1 MTQAGITKP
10 NIQKLEQ
17 ALLLYFMSAY
27 LLILFLVASTIEF
40 QAVYAENKF
49 SFVFLSVAFLM
60 YGFFYLAPAFL
71 LTHLTKKGLSAHLSK
86 PAAQKAVYFVA
97 IFTSAITTLLFYANA
112 KLYGLYGMYINGFV
126 LNLLMTPGGV
136 ESLGGSSASDI
147 GFAAIAIGF
156 LLLQAGLLWL
166 IVRYVQANYAQS
178 VYAVSQ
184 RLFGWKSALAALL
197 MVVTVHMSYA
207 YDLHTKHQLSTVA
220 QMVPFYQAVSARGI
234 FKSLGIKG
242 TRSSSLKARGKLHY
256 PLNPIQSTKPAK
268 PYNIVWL
275 VSESWRADTLN
286 AHIMPNAWNFA
297 QQSTRFTKNYSTGNG
312 TRAGV
317 FGMLMGLPSSYW
329 FQFLQEQ
336 RGATILD
343 VMRSQGYQ
351 MQFYTSALFS
361 YPEFDK
367 TIFAQMPAQQMHA
380 LQSNQ
385 KQGWQND
392 QQNVSDLLSF
402 IDQRDT
408 SKPFF
413 TFMFFE
419 SPHARYYFPPESV
432 IAKPYRDDLNY
443 ASLSKE
449 ALRTDIVPIK
459 NRYINAVHHL
469 DSQFGRVFDYLKQ
482 HQLLD
487 NTIVILVGDHG
498 EEFMEHGFWGHNST
512 FVDEQIRTPL
522 VIYVPNKPAAVIQT
536 MSSHADIVP
545 TLMPMLG
552 VSSPQAD
559 YSIGINLFSNQTRDH
574 VYIADWDKLAYV
586 DSEVKIVHPVNNNS
600 LFKLAV
606 TTSDDKS
613 VPDAIARQIMLKKQK
628 ATMQVMQDLTHFAK
642 PAAVNR
648 VAH

>member
-1 MTQAGITKP
+1 MTMFTQVLRQFYIAT
-10 NIQKLEQ
+10 
-17 ALLLYFMSAY
+17 YFLI
-27 LLILFLVASTIEF
+27 LLIVANTIEF
-40 QAVYAENKF
+40 KMVYFENKL
-49 SFVFLSVAFLM
+49 SFIFLFLAFLT
-60 YGFFYLAPAFL
+60 YGFFYLIPSYA
-71 LTHLTKKGLSAHLSK
+71 LTHLTKILLNKWLSQAHI
-86 PAAQKAVYFVA
+86 QKAVYVA
-97 IFTSAITTLLFYANA
+97 ATLTTAITTLLLYANA
-112 KLYGLYGMYINGFV
+112 KLFELYGMYINAFV
-126 LNLLMTPGGV
+126 VNLVMTPGGV
-136 ESLGGSSASDI
+136 QSLGGSGSSDA
-147 GFAAIAIGF
+147 GFALIALGF
-156 LLLQAGLLWL
+156 LLLQVGLMWL
-166 IVRYVQANYAQS
+166 AVQFSQQSLAHKFYAS
-178 VYAVSQ
+178 SQ
-184 RLFGWKSALAALL
+184 YFFGWKSALTALL
-197 MVVTVHMSYA
+197 LTVAVHMSYA

-220 QMVPFYQAVSARGI
+220 QMVPFYQTVSARGV
-234 FKSLGIKG
+234 FKALGIKG
-242 TRSSSLKARGKLHY
+242 TRSSSLKAKGKLHY
-256 PLNPIQSTKPAK
+256 PLHPIQSSIPAK

-351 MQFYTSALFS
+351 MQFYTSGLFS

-367 TIFAQMPAQQMHA
+367 TIFAQMPAQEMRA
-380 LQSNQ
+380 LQVNNRL
-385 KQGWQND
+385 GWQND
-392 QQNVSDLLSF
+392 QKNVTDLLSF

-443 ASLSKE
+443 ARLSKQ
-449 ALRTDIVPIK
+449 ALRNDIVPIK

-469 DSQFGRVFDYLKQ
+469 DSQFGRVFGYLKQ

-522 VIYVPNKPAAVIQT
+522 VIYMPNKPAAVIENMT
-536 MSSHADIVP
+536 SHADIVP

-552 VSSPQAD
+552 VSNPQSD

-574 VYIADWDKLAYV
+574 VYIADWDKLTYV
-586 DSEVKIVHPVNNNS
+586 DSEVKIVHPINNSS

-606 TTSDDKS
+606 TRADDRNVSDA
-613 VPDAIARQIMLKKQK
+613 VANQLLQKKQK
-628 ATMQVMQDLTHFAK
+628 ATMQVMQDLTHFARSAPRNK
-642 PAAVNR
+642 AAY
-648 VAH
+648 

>member
-1 MTQAGITKP
+1 MTPP
-10 NIQKLEQ
+10 NIKKMGQTLQ
-17 ALLLYFMSAY
+17 LFFITTY

-40 QAVYAENKF
+40 KDIYTETKF
-49 SFVFLSVAFLM
+49 SFMFLCVAFVM
-60 YGFFYLAPAFL
+60 YGAFYLTPAYL
-71 LTHLTKKGLSAHLSK
+71 LTYLAKKLLNKQLIK
-86 PAAQKAVYFVA
+86 PAAQNIVYAVAV
-97 IFTSAITTLLFYANA
+97 FTTAITTLLFYANA
-112 KLYGLYGMYINGFV
+112 KLYALYGMYINGFV
-126 LNLLMTPGGV
+126 LNLVMTPGGIQ
-136 ESLGGSSASDI
+136 SLGGGTSSDM
-147 GFAAIAIGF
+147 GFGVIALGG
-156 LLLQAGLLWL
+156 LLLQTVLLWL
-166 IVRYVQANYAQS
+166 MFTFVQTNFAQKINALS
-178 VYAVSQ
+178 LY
-184 RLFGWKSALAALL
+184 FGWKSAVSALL
-197 MVVTVHMSYA
+197 MVVAVHLSYA

-220 QMVPFYQAVSARGI
+220 QMVPFYQTVSARGF
-234 FKSLGIKG
+234 FKKLGIKG
-242 TRSSSLKARGKLHY
+242 LRSSGLKAKGKLHY
-256 PLNPIQSTKPAK
+256 PLHPIQSTKPAK

-297 QQSTRFTKNYSTGNG
+297 QQSTRFTNNYSTGNG

-317 FGMLMGLPSSYW
+317 FGMMMGLPSSYW

-367 TIFAQMPAQQMHA
+367 TIFAQMPAQKMHA
-380 LQSNQ
+380 LQSN
-385 KQGWQND
+385 KRQGWQND

-402 IDQRDT
+402 IDKRDT
-408 SKPFF
+408 TKPFF

-487 NTIVILVGDHG
+487 STIVILVGDHG

-522 VIYVPNKPAAVIQT
+522 VIYVPNQPATVQKKMT
-536 MSSHADIVP
+536 SHADIVP
-545 TLMPMLG
+545 TLMPILG
-552 VSSPQAD
+552 VTSPQSD
-559 YSIGINLFSNQTRDH
+559 YSIGINLLSKQTRDH

-600 LFKLAV
+600 LFKLEV
-606 TTSDDKS
+606 TTADDKNVS
-613 VPDAIARQIMLKKQK
+613 EEIAHQMMQKKQK
-628 ATMQVMQDLTHFAK
+628 ATMQIMEDLTHFAK
-642 PAAVNR
+642 PAAVNK
-648 VAH
+648 AS

>member
-1 MTQAGITKP
+1 MTSFTQALCQFYMTT
-10 NIQKLEQ
+10 
-17 ALLLYFMSAY
+17 Y
-27 LLILFLVASTIEF
+27 LLILFIVASTIEF
-40 QAVYAENKF
+40 KATYVENKL
-49 SFVFLSVAFLM
+49 SFIFLCIAFFI
-60 YGFFYLAPAFL
+60 YGFLYLIPSYA
-71 LTHLTKKGLSAHLSK
+71 LTYLTKTTLSKHLSHTK
-86 PAAQKAVYFVA
+86 MQKAVYLVA
-97 IFTSAITTLLFYANA
+97 ILTTTITTLLLYANA
-112 KLYGLYGMYINGFV
+112 KLFELYGMYINAFV
-126 LNLLMTPGGV
+126 INLVMTPGGI
-136 ESLGGSSASDI
+136 ESLGGSAASDI
-147 GFAAIAIGF
+147 GFAAIALGF
-156 LLLQAGLLWL
+156 LLLQIGLMWL
-166 IVRYVQANYAQS
+166 AVQFSQKRFAQKYYAL
-178 VYAVSQ
+178 SQ
-184 RLFGWKSALAALL
+184 HFLGWKSVLTALML
-197 MVVTVHMSYA
+197 MVTVHMSYA

-220 QMVPFYQAVSARGI
+220 QMVPFYQTVSARGM
-234 FKSLGIKG
+234 FKALGIKG
-242 TRSSSLKARGKLHY
+242 TRSTSLKAKGKLHY
-256 PLNPIQSTKPAK
+256 PLHPIHASQPAK

-317 FGMLMGLPSSYW
+317 FGMMMGLPSSYW

-367 TIFAQMPAQQMHA
+367 TIFAQMPAQEMHA
-380 LQSNQ
+380 LQTNK

-402 IDQRDT
+402 VDKRDK

-522 VIYVPNKPAAVIQT
+522 VIYMPNKPASVQQKMT
-536 MSSHADIVP
+536 SHADIVP
-545 TLMPMLG
+545 TLMPILG
-552 VSSPQAD
+552 VSNPQSD
-559 YSIGINLFSNQTRDH
+559 YSIGINLFSNQTRSH

-586 DSEVKIVHPVNNNS
+586 DSEVKIVHPVNSNS

-606 TTSDDKS
+606 TTADDKNVS
-613 VPDAIARQIMLKKQK
+613 DAVAHQMLQKKQQ

-642 PAAVNR
+642 PAR
-648 VAH
+648 VKKVVY

>member
-1 MTQAGITKP
+1 MTPPNNTKSA
-10 NIQKLEQ
+10 IQKLGQ
-17 ALLLYFMSAY
+17 ALRLFFIGTY
-27 LLILFLVASTIEF
+27 LLILFLVASTIDF
-40 QAVYAENKF
+40 QAAYAENKL
-49 SFVFLSVAFLM
+49 SFVFLCVAFVM
-60 YGFFYLAPAFL
+60 YGIFYLVPAYL
-71 LTHLTKKGLSAHLSK
+71 ITHITKKLFSSQLTK
-86 PAAQKAVYFVA
+86 PAVQKIVYAIA
-97 IFTSAITTLLFYANA
+97 IFATAMTTLLMYANA

-126 LNLLMTPGGV
+126 LNLVMTPGGV
-136 ESLGGSSASDI
+136 ESLGGSAASDI
-147 GFAAIAIGF
+147 GFAIIALGF
-156 LLLQAGLLWL
+156 LLLQTVLLWL
-166 IVRYVQANYAQS
+166 AVKFSQKSQAFKQ
-178 VYAVSQ
+178 AV
-184 RLFGWKSALAALL
+184 FGWKSALGALL
-197 MVVTVHMSYA
+197 LLATVHMSYA
-207 YDLHTKHQLSTVA
+207 YDLHTNHHLSTVA
-220 QMVPFYQAVSARGI
+220 QMVPFYQTVSARGF
-234 FKSLGIKG
+234 FKALGIKG
-242 TRSSSLKARGKLHY
+242 TRSSSLKAKGKLHY
-256 PLNPIQSTKPAK
+256 PLHPIQSNKQAK

-317 FGMLMGLPSSYW
+317 FGMMMGLPSTYW

-351 MQFYTSALFS
+351 MQFYTSGLFS

-367 TIFAQMPAQQMHA
+367 TIFAQMPAEQMHA
-380 LQSNQ
+380 A
-385 KQGWQND
+385 QGNKKMGWEND
-392 QQNVSDLLSF
+392 QQNVSDLLTF
-402 IDQRDT
+402 IDKRDT
-408 SKPFF
+408 AKPFF

-443 ASLSKE
+443 ARLSKE

-482 HQLLD
+482 HQLMD

-522 VIYVPNKPAAVIQT
+522 VIYRPNKPAAVVEKMT
-536 MSSHADIVP
+536 SHADIVP
-545 TLMPMLG
+545 TLMPLLG
-552 VSSPQAD
+552 VTNSQSD
-559 YSIGINLFSNQTRDH
+559 YSIGINLFSNQSRDH

-586 DSEVKIVHPVNNNS
+586 DSDVKIVHPVNS
-600 LFKLAV
+600 HGLFKQMVTKANDQSV
-606 TTSDDKS
+606 TTA
-613 VPDAIARQIMLKKQK
+613 VAQQLLKEKQK
-628 ATMQVMQDLTHFAK
+628 ATMQIMRDLTHFAM
-642 PAAVNR
+642 PAAPVKAAN
-648 VAH
+648 

>member
-1 MTQAGITKP
+1 MTSFTQALRHFYITT
-10 NIQKLEQ
+10 
-17 ALLLYFMSAY
+17 Y
-27 LLILFLVASTIEF
+27 LLVLFIVASTIEF
-40 QAVYAENKF
+40 KTTYLENKL
-49 SFVFLSVAFLM
+49 SFIFLCITFFI
-60 YGFFYLAPAFL
+60 YGFLYLIPSYA
-71 LTHLTKKGLSAHLSK
+71 LTYLTKTTLSK
-86 PAAQKAVYFVA
+86 QLSQSKIQKAIYLIA
-97 IFTSAITTLLFYANA
+97 ILTTAITTLLLYANA
-112 KLYGLYGMYINGFV
+112 KLFELYGMYINAFV
-126 LNLLMTPGGV
+126 MNLVMTPGGV
-136 ESLGGSSASDI
+136 QSLGGSGSSDA
-147 GFAAIAIGF
+147 GFAIIALGF
-156 LLLQAGLLWL
+156 LLLQVGLMWL
-166 IVRYVQANYAQS
+166 AVQFSQQSLAHKFYAS
-178 VYAVSQ
+178 SQ
-184 RLFGWKSALAALL
+184 QFFGWKSALSALL
-197 MVVTVHMSYA
+197 LTVAVHLSYA

-220 QMVPFYQAVSARGI
+220 QMVPFYQIVSARGV
-234 FKSLGIKG
+234 FKALGIQG

-256 PLNPIQSTKPAK
+256 PLHTIQSAKPSK

-275 VSESWRADTLN
+275 VSESWRADALN
-286 AHIMPNAWNFA
+286 AHIMPNAWSFA

-351 MQFYTSALFS
+351 MQFYTSGLFS

-367 TIFAQMPAQQMHA
+367 TIFAQMPAEEMHA
-380 LQSNQ
+380 LQGNNRL
-385 KQGWQND
+385 GWQND

-443 ASLSKE
+443 ARLSKQ
-449 ALRTDIVPIK
+449 ALRADIVAIK

-469 DSQFGRVFDYLKQ
+469 DNQFGRVFGYLKQ

-522 VIYVPNKPAAVIQT
+522 VIYMPNKPAAVVEKMT
-536 MSSHADIVP
+536 SHADIVP

-552 VSSPQAD
+552 VTNAKSD
-559 YSIGINLFSNQTRDH
+559 YSIGINLLSNQVRDH

-586 DSEVKIVHPVNNNS
+586 DNKVKIVHPVNNS
-600 LFKLAV
+600 SMFKLAV
-606 TTSDDKS
+606 STASDKNVS
-613 VPDAIARQIMLKKQK
+613 YAMASQILQKKQK
-628 ATMQVMQDLTHFAK
+628 ATMQIMQDLTHFSK
-642 PAAVNR
+642 PVSLNKAVN
-648 VAH
+648 